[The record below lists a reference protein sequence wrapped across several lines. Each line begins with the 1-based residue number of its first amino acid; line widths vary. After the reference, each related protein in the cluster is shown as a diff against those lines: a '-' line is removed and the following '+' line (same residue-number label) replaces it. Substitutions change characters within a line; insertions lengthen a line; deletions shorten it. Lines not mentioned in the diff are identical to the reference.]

1 MRLTKR
7 KKYKMHNRCM
17 YSQIWAC
24 AHFFKSL
31 LCWMEFC
38 QQSPQA
44 YLTISLPQT
53 SYHMLLH
60 VGVCLRV
67 RVCVCVRHCVNSELG
82 AFYGLSA
89 RLRHFSNGS
98 VLSHWQRYV
107 TWIIIYKD
115 MGKGPVMNTLGFGKS
130 TLTSNCV
137 AVVALIQRNSISF
150 LLHDIIF
157 V

>member
-1 MRLTKR
+1 
-7 KKYKMHNRCM
+7 MHVQPNMVMCTLFLIPALLDGVLPTIPTGLFNNLPPSNFISYAPTCVRVF
-17 YSQIWAC
+17 AC
-24 AHFFKSL
+24 AS
-31 LCWMEFC
+31 
-38 QQSPQA
+38 
-44 YLTISLPQT
+44 
-53 SYHMLLH
+53 
-60 VGVCLRV
+60 
-67 RVCVCVRHCVNSELG
+67 VCVCVHHCVNSELG

-137 AVVALIQRNSISF
+137 AVVAWIQRNSISF
-150 LLHDIIF
+150 LLHDIIS